1 MKYTEFDQF
10 TVKEVEKI
18 IGHDI
23 FKAME
28 LFADSY
34 VATYR
39 IAHDVSELKVVI
51 KKQHDEIHQAL
62 ELCAKCLKLV
72 ETTVRNRE

>member
-51 KKQHDEIHQAL
+51 AKQRDELRQAL
-62 ELCAKCLKLV
+62 DLCVKCLKLI
-72 ETTVRNRE
+72 ETIVQNR

>member
-1 MKYTEFDQF
+1 MKYTEFDWF

-23 FKAME
+23 FKAIK

-39 IAHDVSELKVVI
+39 IAHDVSELKVTI
-51 KKQHDEIHQAL
+51 EKQRDELRQSL
-62 ELCAKCLKLV
+62 DLCIKCLKLI
-72 ETTVRNRE
+72 ETIVQNR

>member
-1 MKYTEFDQF
+1 MKYTEFDRF

-23 FKAME
+23 FKAIE

-39 IAHDVSELKVVI
+39 IAHDVSELKVAI
-51 KKQHDEIHQAL
+51 EKQRDELRQSL
-62 ELCAKCLKLV
+62 DLCIKCLKLI
-72 ETTVRNRE
+72 ETIVQNR